1 MCYIIN
7 SQYGQL
13 VHYHINM
20 PNILDLIS
28 SDFRTFAQRPFNA
41 TDSLVF
47 CELSYL
53 RMPSSVP
60 LYSADSKGIS
70 TVPIT
75 DLLRAEEFS
84 TMFSCGSPKVDEFRK
99 NLLMAV
105 LANPR
110 YRGLRVG
117 EVLERFDESHEQQF
131 AGVTFD
137 LSNCE
142 GIDDSFFDARSKMI
156 GSGSGVTGS
165 GVTGSNSV
173 FGAIG
178 SDSDSI
184 NSVDSDFVD
193 SDSAE
198 TDSVVSDSVE
208 TDSAETSSI
217 ENSSDSGIS
226 NNSSRFGFFASAV
239 KLFNNIH
246 NISQLFGK
254 KSSMFSNLSKKRSYS
269 GALVVAFRGTD
280 NTLVGWKEDFNMA
293 FRCPIP
299 AQESAEEYLTS
310 VAKRSSNKRYNL
322 RSNIP
327 RLLVAGHSKGG
338 NMAVYASMKLD
349 SNDKK
354 LGSRIEKIYSM
365 DGPGFASD
373 VVNMEVF
380 SDVSSRV
387 EKVVPTSAFI
397 GLLMDSALKYRVTQA
412 ESIGLMQHFG
422 MYWQIKDGD
431 FAYCDSVTPRA
442 LAVSNAVNHWMSG
455 LDFDDRKRRI
465 DNVYNA
471 LSSLGYCTFDEMSL
485 HWSEVLPKL
494 WQITSNLDV
503 KSKELLRD
511 VLMAFTGLSK

>member
-1 MCYIIN
+1 
-7 SQYGQL
+7 
-13 VHYHINM
+13 M
-20 PNILDLIS
+20 PNILDLIT
-28 SDFRTFAQRPFNA
+28 SDYRTFAQRPFNA

-84 TMFSCGSPKVDEFRK
+84 TMFSCGSPKVDEFRQ

-105 LANPR
+105 LSNPR

-156 GSGSGVTGS
+156 ASGSGVAGS
-165 GVTGSNSV
+165 GVTSSDS
-173 FGAIG
+173 G
-178 SDSDSI
+178 SDSDLI
-184 NSVDSDFVD
+184 NSVD

-198 TDSVVSDSVE
+198 TNSVE
-208 TDSAETSSI
+208 NNSVEPDSTETSSI
-217 ENSSDSGIS
+217 EHASDSGIS
-226 NNSSRFGFFASAV
+226 NNSSRSGFFASAV
-239 KLFNNIH
+239 NLFNNIH
-246 NISQLFGK
+246 NISQFFSK
-254 KSSMFSNLSKKRSYS
+254 KSSIFSNLSKKRSYS

-310 VAKRSSNKRYNL
+310 IAKRSSNKRYNL

-465 DNVYNA
+465 ENVYNA

-511 VLMAFTGLSK
+511 ILMAFTGLSK

>member
-1 MCYIIN
+1 MREVFSCAIY

-13 VHYHINM
+13 VYYHISM
-20 PNILDLIS
+20 PNILDLIT

-137 LSNCE
+137 LSDCE

-156 GSGSGVTGS
+156 GSGSGVAGS

-178 SDSDSI
+178 SDSDLI
-184 NSVDSDFVD
+184 NSVD

-198 TDSVVSDSVE
+198 TNSVE
-208 TDSAETSSI
+208 NNSVEPDSTETSSI
-217 ENSSDSGIS
+217 EHASDSGIS
-226 NNSSRFGFFASAV
+226 NNSSRSGFFASAV
-239 KLFNNIH
+239 NLFKNIH
-246 NISQLFGK
+246 NISQFFSK
-254 KSSMFSNLSKKRSYS
+254 KSSMFSNFSKKRSYS

>member
-1 MCYIIN
+1 MT
-7 SQYGQL
+7 
-13 VHYHINM
+13 
-20 PNILDLIS
+20 NILDLIT
-28 SDFRTFAQRPFNA
+28 SDYRTFAQRPFNA

-47 CELSYL
+47 CELAYL

-84 TMFSCGSPKVDEFRK
+84 TMFSCGSPKVDEFRQ

-142 GIDDSFFDARSKMI
+142 GIDDSFFDARSRMI
-156 GSGSGVTGS
+156 ASGSGVTS
-165 GVTGSNSV
+165 SDS
-173 FGAIG
+173 G

-184 NSVDSDFVD
+184 NSVDSD
-193 SDSAE
+193 SAE
-198 TDSVVSDSVE
+198 TNSVE
-208 TDSAETSSI
+208 NNSVEPDSTETSSI
-217 ENSSDSGIS
+217 EHASDSGIS
-226 NNSSRFGFFASAV
+226 NNSSRSGFFASAV
-239 KLFNNIH
+239 NLFNNIH
-246 NISQLFGK
+246 KISQFFSK
-254 KSSMFSNLSKKRSYS
+254 KSSIFSNLSKKRSYS

-310 VAKRSSNKRYNL
+310 IAKRSSNKRYNL

-465 DNVYNA
+465 ENVYNA

-511 VLMAFTGLSK
+511 ILMAFTGLSK

>member
-13 VHYHINM
+13 VYYHINM
-20 PNILDLIS
+20 PNILDLIT

-156 GSGSGVTGS
+156 GSGSGVAGS

-178 SDSDSI
+178 SSDSI
-184 NSVDSDFVD
+184 NSVDSD
-193 SDSAE
+193 SA
-198 TDSVVSDSVE
+198 E

-254 KSSMFSNLSKKRSYS
+254 KSSMFSNFSKKRSYS

>member
-1 MCYIIN
+1 
-7 SQYGQL
+7 
-13 VHYHINM
+13 M
-20 PNILDLIS
+20 PNILDLIT
-28 SDFRTFAQRPFNA
+28 SDFRTFAQRQFNA

-47 CELSYL
+47 CELAYL

-84 TMFSCGSPKVDEFRK
+84 TMFSCGSPKVDEFRQ

-142 GIDDSFFDARSKMI
+142 GIDDSFFDAKSEMI
-156 GSGSGVTGS
+156 AYGSGSGATGS
-165 GVTGSNSV
+165 DS
-173 FGAIG
+173 G

-198 TDSVVSDSVE
+198 TNSVE
-208 TDSAETSSI
+208 NNSVEPDSTETSSI
-217 ENSSDSGIS
+217 EHASDSGIS
-226 NNSSRFGFFASAV
+226 NNSSRSGFFASAV
-239 KLFNNIH
+239 NLFNNIH
-246 NISQLFGK
+246 NISQFFSK
-254 KSSMFSNLSKKRSYS
+254 KSSIFSNLSKKKSYS

-310 VAKRSSNKRYNL
+310 IAKRSSNKRYNL

-465 DNVYNA
+465 ENVYNA

-511 VLMAFTGLSK
+511 ILMAFTGLSK

>member
-1 MCYIIN
+1 
-7 SQYGQL
+7 
-13 VHYHINM
+13 M
-20 PNILDLIS
+20 PNILDLIT

-47 CELSYL
+47 CELAYL

-84 TMFSCGSPKVDEFRK
+84 TMFSCGSPKVDEFRQ

-142 GIDDSFFDARSKMI
+142 GIDDSFFDAKYEMI
-156 GSGSGVTGS
+156 AYGSGSGATGS
-165 GVTGSNSV
+165 DS
-173 FGAIG
+173 G

-208 TDSAETSSI
+208 PDSTETSSI
-217 ENSSDSGIS
+217 EHASDSGIS
-226 NNSSRFGFFASAV
+226 NNSSRSGFFARAV
-239 KLFNNIH
+239 NLFNNIH
-246 NISQLFGK
+246 NISQFFSK
-254 KSSMFSNLSKKRSYS
+254 KSSIFSNLSKKRSYS

-310 VAKRSSNKRYNL
+310 IAKRSSNKRYNL

-465 DNVYNA
+465 ENVYNA

-511 VLMAFTGLSK
+511 ILMAFTGLSK

>member
-1 MCYIIN
+1 
-7 SQYGQL
+7 
-13 VHYHINM
+13 M
-20 PNILDLIS
+20 PNILDLIT

-47 CELSYL
+47 CELAYL

-84 TMFSCGSPKVDEFRK
+84 TMFSCGSPKVDEFRQ

-105 LANPR
+105 LSNPR

-156 GSGSGVTGS
+156 ASGSGVAGS
-165 GVTGSNSV
+165 GVTSSDS
-173 FGAIG
+173 G
-178 SDSDSI
+178 SDSDLI
-184 NSVDSDFVD
+184 NSVD

-198 TDSVVSDSVE
+198 TNSVE
-208 TDSAETSSI
+208 NNSVEPDSTETSSI
-217 ENSSDSGIS
+217 EHASDSGIS
-226 NNSSRFGFFASAV
+226 NNSSRSGFFASAV
-239 KLFNNIH
+239 NLFNNIH
-246 NISQLFGK
+246 NISQFFSK
-254 KSSMFSNLSKKRSYS
+254 KSSIFSNLSKKRSYS

-310 VAKRSSNKRYNL
+310 IAKRSSNKRYNL

-465 DNVYNA
+465 ENVYNA

-511 VLMAFTGLSK
+511 ILMAFTGLSK

>member
-1 MCYIIN
+1 
-7 SQYGQL
+7 
-13 VHYHINM
+13 M
-20 PNILDLIS
+20 PNILDLIT
-28 SDFRTFAQRPFNA
+28 SDYRTFAQRPFNA

-84 TMFSCGSPKVDEFRK
+84 TMFSCGSPKVDEFRQ

-142 GIDDSFFDARSKMI
+142 GIDDSFFDAKSEMI
-156 GSGSGVTGS
+156 AYGSGSGVTGS
-165 GVTGSNSV
+165 DS
-173 FGAIG
+173 G

-184 NSVDSDFVD
+184 NSVDSD
-193 SDSAE
+193 SAE
-198 TDSVVSDSVE
+198 TNSVE
-208 TDSAETSSI
+208 NNSVEPDSTETSSI
-217 ENSSDSGIS
+217 EHASDSGIS
-226 NNSSRFGFFASAV
+226 NNSSRSGFFV
-239 KLFNNIH
+239 TLVNLFKNIH
-246 NISQLFGK
+246 NISQFFSK
-254 KSSMFSNLSKKRSYS
+254 KSSIFSNLSKKRSYS

-465 DNVYNA
+465 ENVYNA

-511 VLMAFTGLSK
+511 ILMAFTGLSK

>member
-1 MCYIIN
+1 
-7 SQYGQL
+7 
-13 VHYHINM
+13 M
-20 PNILDLIS
+20 PNILDLIT

-137 LSNCE
+137 LSDCE

-156 GSGSGVTGS
+156 GSGSGVAGS

-178 SDSDSI
+178 SDSDLI
-184 NSVDSDFVD
+184 NSVD

-198 TDSVVSDSVE
+198 TNSVE
-208 TDSAETSSI
+208 NNSVEPDSTETSSI
-217 ENSSDSGIS
+217 EHASDSGIS
-226 NNSSRFGFFASAV
+226 NNSSRSGFFASAV
-239 KLFNNIH
+239 NLFKNIH
-246 NISQLFGK
+246 NISQFFSK
-254 KSSMFSNLSKKRSYS
+254 KSSMFSNFSKKRSYS

>member
-1 MCYIIN
+1 
-7 SQYGQL
+7 
-13 VHYHINM
+13 M
-20 PNILDLIS
+20 PNILDLIT
-28 SDFRTFAQRPFNA
+28 SDYRTFAQRPFNA

-47 CELSYL
+47 CELAYL

-84 TMFSCGSPKVDEFRK
+84 TMFSCGSPKVDEFRQ

-142 GIDDSFFDARSKMI
+142 GIDDSFFDAKSEMI
-156 GSGSGVTGS
+156 AYGSGSGATGS
-165 GVTGSNSV
+165 DS
-173 FGAIG
+173 G

-198 TDSVVSDSVE
+198 TNSVE
-208 TDSAETSSI
+208 TNSVEPDSTETSSI
-217 ENSSDSGIS
+217 EHASDSGIS
-226 NNSSRFGFFASAV
+226 NNSSRSGFFARAV
-239 KLFNNIH
+239 NLFNNIH
-246 NISQLFGK
+246 NISQFFSK
-254 KSSMFSNLSKKRSYS
+254 KSSIFSNLSKKRSYS

-310 VAKRSSNKRYNL
+310 IAKRSSNKRYNL

-465 DNVYNA
+465 ENVYNA

-511 VLMAFTGLSK
+511 ILMAFTGLSK

>member
-1 MCYIIN
+1 
-7 SQYGQL
+7 
-13 VHYHINM
+13 M
-20 PNILDLIS
+20 PNILDLIT
-28 SDFRTFAQRPFNA
+28 SDYRTFAQRPFNA

-47 CELSYL
+47 CELAYL

-84 TMFSCGSPKVDEFRK
+84 TMFSCGSPKVDEFRQ

-156 GSGSGVTGS
+156 ASGSGVTGS
-165 GVTGSNSV
+165 GSV
-173 FGAIG
+173 
-178 SDSDSI
+178 SDSI

-193 SDSAE
+193 SDSVVNN
-198 TDSVVSDSVE
+198 SVENNSVDSDS
-208 TDSAETSSI
+208 TETSSV
-217 ENSSDSGIS
+217 EHASDSGIS

-246 NISQLFGK
+246 NISQFFSK
-254 KSSMFSNLSKKRSYS
+254 KSSIFSNLSKKRSYS

-310 VAKRSSNKRYNL
+310 IAKRSSNKRYNL

-465 DNVYNA
+465 ENVYNA

-511 VLMAFTGLSK
+511 ILMAFTGLSK